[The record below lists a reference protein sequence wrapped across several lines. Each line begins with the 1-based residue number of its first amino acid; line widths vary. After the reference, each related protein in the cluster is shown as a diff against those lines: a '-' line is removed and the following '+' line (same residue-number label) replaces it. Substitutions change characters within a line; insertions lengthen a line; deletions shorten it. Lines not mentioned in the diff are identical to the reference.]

1 MDYMGKEDL
10 LKVSV
15 ECLRVGCALCLVVCW
30 EREDSVGIQG
40 MDLGAWMMGYFN

>member
-15 ECLRVGCALCLVVCW
+15 ECIRVGCALCDVCW

-40 MDLGAWMMGYFN
+40 MDSGAWMMGYFN